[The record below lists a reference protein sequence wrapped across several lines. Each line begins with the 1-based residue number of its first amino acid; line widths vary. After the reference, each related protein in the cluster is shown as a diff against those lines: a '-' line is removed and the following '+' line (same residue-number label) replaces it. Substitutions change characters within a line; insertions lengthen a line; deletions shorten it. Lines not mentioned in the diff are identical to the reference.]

1 MIGLWSGF
9 SLNKVLRQAR
19 TVQLHGQSSGCQ
31 MKRSDHRDPSLSLV
45 LLIFRTRWHNW
56 QRFWLWINYA
66 VRLGGWKRE
75 RSAYKIAWKRSMK
88 DVKPDPRWQGQC
100 SSVVYTW
107 REREPYLL
115 ASHQIAFKLAVP
127 TWQHLQGSERK
138 GSPDLSPRAPLCL
151 TTGLSGDREWQT
163 RTERGATSQRAQ
175 SFSPPAKRHS
185 FSEYQQIVW
194 IYLGLCQRKCASFTK
209 ATWVYFH

>member
-1 MIGLWSGF
+1 MPAGWHNITPIDDRSVIRL
-9 SLNKVLRQAR
+9 
-19 TVQLHGQSSGCQ
+19 QSQQSPEAGTYRPATRSI
-31 MKRSDHRDPSLSLV
+31 KRLSKRFDHRDPSQSLV
-45 LLIFRTRWHNW
+45 LLIFRTRWHNR
-56 QRFWLWINYA
+56 QRFWLWIKYA

-75 RSAYKIAWKRSMK
+75 RSAYEFAWKRSMK

-100 SSVVYTW
+100 LSVVYTW

-115 ASHQIAFKLAVP
+115 AWHQIAFELAVP

-151 TTGLSGDREWQT
+151 TTALSGDREWQT

-175 SFSPPAKRHS
+175 SFSPPAKCHS
-185 FSEYQQIVW
+185 FRGYQQIV
-194 IYLGLCQRKCASFTK
+194 
-209 ATWVYFH
+209 